1 MSSFVKAIET
11 PFSISPDGLKVL
23 QCHSRGDRRFSPF
36 CCFVEAFGHNN
47 SIENHYQRAKV
58 FDGNLIPNNWK
69 DAKRFKKSGLKQV
82 GWQIGSLRL
91 SCVTNEQKIG
101 FALNDF
107 GIQFYIALWHKY
119 LLSNKALITFASQFD
134 EFEDPFKGTFPFCQA
149 DVIRQCVREGIDS
162 LRPMY
167 DDLRSLLKQTP
178 SRT

>member
-1 MSSFVKAIET
+1 MSSFITVVET
-11 PFSISPDGLKVL
+11 PFSITEDGLKVL

-36 CCFVEAFGHNN
+36 CCFVEAFGHTN

-58 FDGNLIPNNWK
+58 FDGNLVPKDWR
-69 DAKRFKKSGLKQV
+69 DAKQWKKSGLKQV
-82 GWQIGSLRL
+82 GWHIGSLRL
-91 SCVTNEQKIG
+91 PCLSNQEGIG

-119 LLSNKALITFASQFD
+119 LRSNKTLITIASQFD
-134 EFEDPFKGTFPFCQA
+134 EFEDPFRGTFPFCQA

-167 DDLRSLLKQTP
+167 DELHSLLKQ
-178 SRT
+178 SMRKG